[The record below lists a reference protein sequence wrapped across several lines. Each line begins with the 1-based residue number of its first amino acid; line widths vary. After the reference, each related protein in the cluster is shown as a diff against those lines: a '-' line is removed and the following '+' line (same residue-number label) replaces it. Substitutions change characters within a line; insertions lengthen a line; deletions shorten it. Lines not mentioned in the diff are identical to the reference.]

1 LEESEYNFKIGT
13 TSVYCWNYFRQC
25 GFFNLLPI
33 SKGSQVKSKGLLT
46 LPDKILVIDD
56 EPDIRDLTIKTLEED
71 GYQVISASD
80 GDEGLQ
86 KVVEKMPDL
95 ILLDVV
101 LPKKSGF
108 EVCKI
113 LKKKS
118 NTKHIP
124 VLIFTI
130 LDREIDKKSAKE
142 CGAEYQVTK
151 PFDHDAMLTE
161 VRRILNDNKGIKF
174 HKQLGIEHQDL
185 KGRKIL
191 LEFHPESCYERFIR
205 DFILE
210 SAFYNEK
217 PIVLTPEGSA
227 IQQVLKDDEGVRV
240 INLTLDTMLSD
251 IVEEG
256 INKPIS
262 LVYDNLTDFLI
273 SHGYKATFGF
283 AQNALSILSSQDITA
298 VFILNPSAHESRDV
312 NSLRG
317 IFGNRLVYGKQG
329 ITDVRFT

>member
-1 LEESEYNFKIGT
+1 M
-13 TSVYCWNYFRQC
+13 
-25 GFFNLLPI
+25 
-33 SKGSQVKSKGLLT
+33 
-46 LPDKILVIDD
+46 PDKILVIDD
-56 EPDIRDLTIKTLEED
+56 EPDIRNLAIKTLEED

-113 LKKKS
+113 LKEKM

-130 LDREIDKKSAKE
+130 LDREIDMKFAKE

-151 PFDHDAMLTE
+151 PFDHDTMLTE

-174 HKQLGIEHQDL
+174 HRQLGIKHEDL

-191 LEFHPESCYERFIR
+191 LEFHPNSCYERFIR
-205 DFILE
+205 DFVLE
-210 SAFYNEK
+210 SAFHLEK
-217 PIVLTPEGSA
+217 SIVLTPEGSA
-227 IQQVLKDDEGVRV
+227 IQQALKGDEGVEV
-240 INLTLDTMLSD
+240 INLTPDTMLSN
-251 IVEEG
+251 IVEEV
-256 INKPIS
+256 IDKPIS

-283 AQNALSILSSQDITA
+283 AQNALSILSSQNITSI
-298 VFILNPSAHESRDV
+298 FILNPSAHEPRDV

-317 IFGNRLVYGKQG
+317 IFGNRFVYGKQG
-329 ITDVRFT
+329 ISDIRFA

>member
-1 LEESEYNFKIGT
+1 
-13 TSVYCWNYFRQC
+13 
-25 GFFNLLPI
+25 
-33 SKGSQVKSKGLLT
+33 LT
-46 LPDKILVIDD
+46 DKILVIDD
-56 EPDIRDLTIKTLEED
+56 EPDIRNLTKKTLEED

-80 GDEGLQ
+80 GEEGLQ
-86 KVVEKMPDL
+86 MVADKMPDL

-113 LKKKS
+113 LKKKT

-124 VLIFTI
+124 ILIFTI
-130 LDREIDKKSAKE
+130 LDREIDMKSAKE

-151 PFDHDAMLTE
+151 PFEHDTMLTE

-174 HKQLGIEHQDL
+174 HRQLGIKHKDL

-205 DFILE
+205 DFVLE
-210 SAFYNEK
+210 SAFHIEK

-227 IQQVLKDDEGVRV
+227 IQQVLKGDEGVEV
-240 INLTLDTMLSD
+240 IGLTPDTMLSD
-251 IVEEG
+251 VVEETIDRP
-256 INKPIS
+256 IN

-273 SHGYKATFGF
+273 SHGYQATFGF

-298 VFILNPSAHESRDV
+298 IFILNPSAHESRDV

-329 ITDVRFT
+329 ISDIRFA

>member
-1 LEESEYNFKIGT
+1 
-13 TSVYCWNYFRQC
+13 
-25 GFFNLLPI
+25 
-33 SKGSQVKSKGLLT
+33 

-56 EPDIRDLTIKTLEED
+56 EPDIRNLTIKTLEED

-113 LKKKS
+113 LKKKTS
-118 NTKHIP
+118 TKHIP
-124 VLIFTI
+124 ILIFTI
-130 LDREIDKKSAKE
+130 LDREIDMKFARE

-151 PFDHDAMLTE
+151 PFDHDSMLTE

-174 HKQLGIEHQDL
+174 HKQLGIEHNEL
-185 KGRKIL
+185 MGRKIL

-205 DFILE
+205 DFVLE
-210 SAFYNEK
+210 SAFHNEK

-227 IQQVLKDDEGVRV
+227 IRQILKGDEGVEV
-240 INLTLDTMLSD
+240 KSLSPDTMLSD
-251 IVEEG
+251 IVEEA
-256 INKPIS
+256 IDRPIS

-298 VFILNPSAHESRDV
+298 IFILNPSAHESKDV
-312 NSLRG
+312 YSLRG

-329 ITDVRFT
+329 ISDFRFA